1 MSVGGL
7 DLMERLDRQGSLS
20 IADQDVARENRAET
34 AHITRVRLARSQS
47 YSPTGALWNLNRAT
61 FTPSPRTG

>member
-20 IADQDVARENRAET
+20 IADQDVARENRSRDRPHHPGEVGP
-34 AHITRVRLARSQS
+34 ISVI
-47 YSPTGALWNLNRAT
+47 
-61 FTPSPRTG
+61 